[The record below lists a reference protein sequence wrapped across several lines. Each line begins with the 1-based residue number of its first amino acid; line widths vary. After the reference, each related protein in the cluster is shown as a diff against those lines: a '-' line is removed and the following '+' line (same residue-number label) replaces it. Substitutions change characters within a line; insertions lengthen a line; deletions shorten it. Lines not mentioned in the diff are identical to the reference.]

1 MTPKKRVGI
10 YCNLKADPP
19 KDIIQ
24 QIVDRVTFHNGEIVL
39 HQAIVEKLS
48 QICPNCN
55 VFNTP
60 QEVAAS
66 IDVMFSIGGDGTFLG
81 TVPLVIEGDI
91 PVIGINIGRLG
102 FLANVARNQITQAID
117 DWFTQNFTL
126 VERSLIEVAL
136 SDKKLA
142 IPSLCALND
151 VTIRRTDGA
160 NMMSFKTIVNGQFL
174 NNYWA
179 DGLILATPTGSTAYS
194 LSCGGPILDIN
205 ATAFI
210 ITPIASHNLTV
221 RPLVISDQSMIEIS
235 VSGRSDHFFLSI
247 DSESYTIPITETIKL
262 RKASQT
268 IKTVVFKNQS
278 FYDTIR
284 DKLSWGM
291 DKRN

>member
-1 MTPKKRVGI
+1 MTPKKRVGL

-19 KDIIQ
+19 LDIIQ

-39 HQAIVEKLS
+39 HQAIAEKLN
-48 QICPNCN
+48 QLCPNCT
-55 VFNTP
+55 VFSTP
-60 QEVAAS
+60 QDVTER
-66 IDVMFSIGGDGTFLG
+66 IDVLFSIGGDGTFLG
-81 TVPLVIEGDI
+81 TVPFVIGGNI

-102 FLANVARNQITQAID
+102 FLANVAQDQINPAID
-117 DWFTQNFTL
+117 DWFSHNYTL
-126 VERSLIEVAL
+126 VERTLIEVDFPN
-136 SDKKLA
+136 SKQT

-151 VTIRRTDGA
+151 ITIRRTDGA
-160 NMMSFKTIVNGQFL
+160 NMMSFKTIVNGQLL

-179 DGLILATPTGSTAYS
+179 DGLILSTPTGSTAYS

-221 RPLVISDQSMIEIS
+221 RPLVISDQSLIEIS
-235 VSGRSDHFFLSI
+235 VSGRSDHFSLSI
-247 DSESYTIPITETIKL
+247 DSECYTIPITETIKL
-262 RKASQT
+262 RKATQT
-268 IKTVVFKNQS
+268 IKTVVFRNLS